1 MEPELRIPREDEY
14 GAFGQAV
21 ANAHGGDLP
30 AGLLD
35 RVRPVTELDRCL
47 IALDGADVVGTA
59 EAIRFSLTVPGGELP
74 AGGVT
79 TVGVLPTHRRRGL
92 LTRLMRR
99 QLDDLHAWG
108 EPLALLW
115 ASEGGI
121 YHRFGYGLASWNARI
136 EAERDRFALRHPAE
150 PRGRVRLVGHAEA
163 LGLLPAVY
171 ERVRADTAG
180 FCARAEAWW
189 ECVTLADDEYERQGA
204 GPLCRAVLELNG
216 RPEAYALY
224 RVRRA
229 WERGVPKS
237 RLEVAEALA
246 TSPVAERELWRYLF
260 GVDLMETVSWRRLS
274 IDHPLFLLV
283 QEPARLHLSVGDGL
297 WLRLVDAAAALA
309 GRGYA
314 AAGTLRLGL
323 TDAFCPWNEGTLTLE
338 ASPDGASVAR
348 GGAPELALDV
358 ADLASVYLGGF
369 TFAALARLGRVE
381 ERAPGALAR
390 ADLLFRTDR
399 APWCPEAF

>member
-1 MEPELRIPREDEY
+1 MELELRIPREDEY
-14 GAFGQAV
+14 GAFGQAI
-21 ANAHGGDLP
+21 ASAHGGDLP

-35 RVRPVTELDRCL
+35 RIRPVTELDRCL
-47 IALDGADVVGTA
+47 IALDGAEVVGTA
-59 EAIRFSLTVPGGELP
+59 EAVRFSLTVPGGTLA

-79 TVGVLPTHRRRGL
+79 SVGVLPTHRRRGL

-108 EPLALLW
+108 EPLAVLW

-150 PRGRVRLVGHAEA
+150 PEGGVRLVGHAEA
-163 LGLLPAVY
+163 LELLPAVY
-171 ERVRADTAG
+171 DRVRVATPG
-180 FCARAEAWW
+180 FFARSALAW
-189 ECVTLADDEYERQGA
+189 ECVTLADGEYERQGA
-204 GPLCRAVLELNG
+204 GPLYRAVLELDG

-224 RVRRA
+224 RVQRA

-260 GVDLMETVSWRRLS
+260 GVDLMETLSSRRLA

-297 WLRLVDAAAALA
+297 WLRLIDVAAALA

-338 ASPDGASVAR
+338 ASPGGASVTP
-348 GGAPELALDV
+348 GGEPELVLDV
-358 ADLASVYLGGF
+358 SDLASIYLGGF

-381 ERAPGALAR
+381 ERCPAALAR

-399 APWCPEAF
+399 NPWCPESF

>member
-1 MEPELRIPREDEY
+1 MELELRRPREEEY
-14 GAFGQAV
+14 GAFFQAI
-21 ANAHGGDLP
+21 ASAHGGDLP
-30 AGLLD
+30 AGLSE

-47 IALDGADVVGTA
+47 VALDGAQIVGTA
-59 EAIRFSLTVPGGELP
+59 EAIGFSLTVPGGALP

-79 TVGVLPTHRRRGL
+79 SVGVLPTHRRRGL

-99 QLDDLHAWG
+99 QLDDLRAWG

-150 PRGRVRLVGHAEA
+150 REGRVRLVGHEEA

-171 ERVRADTAG
+171 DRVRSVTPG
-180 FCARAEAWW
+180 FCARPAAWW
-189 ECVTLADDEYERQGA
+189 ECITLADDEFARSGA
-204 GPLCRAVLELNG
+204 GPLCRAVVELGG
-216 RPEAYALY
+216 RPEGYALY
-224 RVRRA
+224 RVQRA
-229 WERGVPKS
+229 WERGVPRS
-237 RLEVAEALA
+237 RLELAEAIA
-246 TSPVAERELWRYLF
+246 ASPVAQRELWRYLF
-260 GVDLMETVSWRRLS
+260 GVDLIETVHWRRLAL
-274 IDHPLFLLV
+274 DHPLLSLV

-309 GRGYA
+309 GRAYA
-314 AAGTLRLGL
+314 HAGTLRLGL
-323 TDAFCPWNEGTLTLE
+323 IDAFCPWNEGSLTLD
-338 ASPDGASVAR
+338 ASPAGVAVTR
-348 GGAPELALDV
+348 GGEPELVLDV

-369 TFAALARLGRVE
+369 TFAGLSRTGRVE

-390 ADLLFRTDR
+390 ADALFGTDR
-399 APWCPEAF
+399 APWSPESF

>member
-180 FCARAEAWW
+180 FCARAEG
-189 ECVTLADDEYERQGA
+189 C
-204 GPLCRAVLELNG
+204 
-216 RPEAYALY
+216 
-224 RVRRA
+224 RRA
-229 WERGVPKS
+229 AS
-237 RLEVAEALA
+237 R
-246 TSPVAERELWRYLF
+246 
-260 GVDLMETVSWRRLS
+260 WRRRS
-274 IDHPLFLLV
+274 RPRRS
-283 QEPARLHLSVGDGL
+283 QSGSCGATCS
-297 WLRLVDAAAALA
+297 
-309 GRGYA
+309 
-314 AAGTLRLGL
+314 
-323 TDAFCPWNEGTLTLE
+323 
-338 ASPDGASVAR
+338 AS
-348 GGAPELALDV
+348 
-358 ADLASVYLGGF
+358 
-369 TFAALARLGRVE
+369 T
-381 ERAPGALAR
+381 
-390 ADLLFRTDR
+390 
-399 APWCPEAF
+399 